1 MQLSLSGGGEGGHQK
16 VGTFV
21 VNSGEGRTCHCPH
34 EHPPVPAGG
43 SRISTTPP
51 PPLKTWDALLPWLR
65 FSGLQQIEPLQPLP
79 PERKA
84 RGRIALIEEE
94 VPSLTAT

>member
-21 VNSGEGRTCHCPH
+21 VNSGEGHTCHCPH
-34 EHPPVPAGG
+34 EHLPVPAGG
-43 SRISTTPP
+43 SRISTPHP
-51 PPLKTWDALLPWLR
+51 PPLKTWDALQPWLR
-65 FSGLQQIEPLQPLP
+65 FSGLQQIELLQPLP

-84 RGRIALIEEE
+84 RGRLALIEEE

>member
-1 MQLSLSGGGEGGHQK
+1 MSIRLSPQG
-16 VGTFV
+16 VAVF
-21 VNSGEGRTCHCPH
+21 
-34 EHPPVPAGG
+34 
-43 SRISTTPP
+43 PP

>member
-34 EHPPVPAGG
+34 EHPPVPAAVF
-43 SRISTTPP
+43 PPPLP
-51 PPLKTWDALLPWLR
+51 PPLKTWDALQPWLR

-84 RGRIALIEEE
+84 RGRIALIKEE